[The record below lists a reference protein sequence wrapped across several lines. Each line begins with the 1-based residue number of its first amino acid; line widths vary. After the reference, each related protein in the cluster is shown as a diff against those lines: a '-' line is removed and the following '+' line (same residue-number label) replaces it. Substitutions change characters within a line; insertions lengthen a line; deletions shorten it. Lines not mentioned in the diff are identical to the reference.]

1 MPFLKKL
8 SHLDLPGFGLFAP
21 SVVMLLLALQWG
33 GENYAWR
40 SAVII
45 GLLSGFGIL
54 MLAFGLWQWHQQDEA
69 SVPPRILTQRT
80 VLSSAV
86 LAWFAFGGLQ
96 LTTYYLPNWFQ
107 AILGFQVTRLG
118 YYNPFLLLGTT
129 LTSIAAG
136 LYTTLT
142 IYSGRAEWIGYQIIS
157 GLGIGFILQMPLIA
171 VQAVLPLSKV
181 SSATS
186 IIVFSQFLGGSIFLA
201 IGENIF
207 ATSLASE
214 LRTNLPHVDPD
225 LIVKGGAS
233 ALRHTTSHEDL
244 QAVLV
249 SYNSAIVDTFYL
261 PAAGG
266 AIAFFAAWGLEWKSV
281 RGKGFMGS
289 G

>member
-107 AILGFQVTRLG
+107 AILGVSPTR
-118 YYNPFLLLGTT
+118 
-129 LTSIAAG
+129 
-136 LYTTLT
+136 
-142 IYSGRAEWIGYQIIS
+142 SGI
-157 GLGIGFILQMPLIA
+157 
-171 VQAVLPLSKV
+171 
-181 SSATS
+181 
-186 IIVFSQFLGGSIFLA
+186 
-201 IGENIF
+201 N
-207 ATSLASE
+207 
-214 LRTNLPHVDPD
+214 
-225 LIVKGGAS
+225 
-233 ALRHTTSHEDL
+233 
-244 QAVLV
+244 
-249 SYNSAIVDTFYL
+249 YL
-261 PAAGG
+261 PSVLGDIIASVIGG
-266 AIAFFAAWGLEWKSV
+266 ILGDNPL
-281 RGKGFMGS
+281 
-289 G
+289 